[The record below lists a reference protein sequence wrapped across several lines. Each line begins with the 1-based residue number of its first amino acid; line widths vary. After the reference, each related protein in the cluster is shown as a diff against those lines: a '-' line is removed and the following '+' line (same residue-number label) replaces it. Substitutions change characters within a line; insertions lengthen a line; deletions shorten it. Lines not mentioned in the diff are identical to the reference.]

1 MIELDEI
8 RLKEWEE
15 IIGIFKGVEKDNFR
29 VSVLF
34 GDLKLIF
41 NLESPETKILKE
53 TLDGVMIGNKISILK
68 TDISE
73 KPIFVRVDKTG
84 QDTPSPLILLHK
96 GKTMFKDFMDLVT
109 EHPGMMERFK
119 KHLEPKKD

>member
-34 GDLKLIF
+34 DDLKLIF

-68 TDISE
+68 ADISE

-84 QDTPSPLILLHK
+84 QDTPAPLILPQK
-96 GKTMFKDFMDLVT
+96 GKKVT
-109 EHPGMMERFK
+109 
-119 KHLEPKKD
+119 